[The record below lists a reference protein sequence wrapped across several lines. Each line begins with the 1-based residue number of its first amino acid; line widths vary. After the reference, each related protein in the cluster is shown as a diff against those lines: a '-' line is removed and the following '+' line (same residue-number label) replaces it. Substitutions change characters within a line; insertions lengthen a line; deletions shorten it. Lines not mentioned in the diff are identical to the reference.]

1 MLLSTRLFIESSIS
15 DELLLTI
22 IAKLVKASIKDE
34 SILKSLFDFL
44 LIIWQRRPSN
54 IRKGVLEFLE
64 DNTQFHRYLANFKCS
79 LWMILVDL
87 ISRWS
92 NGECFPILIETIGL
106 KIKKDEF
113 YILYGEQLLSRL
125 FSEFEN
131 IVSTAQSDFIIKFFK
146 DNFQYETGVFFNTK
160 HISNDAVKKALS
172 MILPKQSTKFSKTG
186 DLQVNI
192 STIPKQ
198 KAIDRPI

>member
-44 LIIWQRRPSN
+44 LIIWQRRPSS

-92 NGECFPILIETIGL
+92 NGECFPILI
-106 KIKKDEF
+106 
-113 YILYGEQLLSRL
+113 
-125 FSEFEN
+125 
-131 IVSTAQSDFIIKFFK
+131 
-146 DNFQYETGVFFNTK
+146 
-160 HISNDAVKKALS
+160 
-172 MILPKQSTKFSKTG
+172 
-186 DLQVNI
+186 
-192 STIPKQ
+192 
-198 KAIDRPI
+198 